1 MIKEK
6 GMDCEVKMNKT
17 IGWLTLVAMVYCC
30 IFSSTAQSTTD
41 TPVEKTM
48 DMQTYVCTPSMDDNF
63 LPDSVIVIMKN
74 QYSAINKEW
83 DPEQFLPVE
92 VSEITDLRPIPSER
106 EAEYR
111 SKPEFRTILKLTLSA
126 SGKESVLQAVEA
138 LQAREDVLA
147 AEPNYVGDVCT
158 TTPNDTLYSA
168 QPYMSA
174 TQIDKVWD
182 FTTGST
188 AVTVG
193 VLDSGIGAHGDL
205 SGNVVSGYNY
215 TSSSTSTNDTDGHGT
230 KVASVIG
237 AVGNNDMGI
246 TGACWNVKLK
256 PYKVDISSAYVIQ
269 ALSQAQLD
277 GVPIVNLSI
286 TFNAETSTLASL
298 KTAISDYS
306 GLLICGAGNKSY
318 DIGNIPSYPSCFDLS
333 NILSVG
339 ACDNA
344 GNPESYSNTGDAEV
358 DIFAPGHLAVIDIIE
373 NQYKWNDGTSLSAP
387 LVAGVAALLKSY
399 KPSLTTAQ
407 LKAAIMDGASSKT
420 ALKDKCVSGGMLNA
434 YGALQRVTGKLKN
447 YYTEVKISANSN
459 LSTLSCRVVYNT
471 SKVYHTGSAFGS
483 AAANNNLPLD
493 IEPGKVA
500 FFRSPNTSALTAS
513 GVLFKSKFSM
523 LASNT
528 LYTADLRFEKIS
540 PPTNSYVS
548 MQKYLIGDVNGDGT
562 IDSADSLMAMQYS
575 VGTTSL
581 TDMQNVRADVN
592 FDGSI
597 NSTDSMMINQ
607 YGVDVIRTFW

>member
-1 MIKEK
+1 MTKEK
-6 GMDCEVKMNKT
+6 GMDCEVKKA

-30 IFSSTAQSTTD
+30 IFSSAAQSTVW

-48 DMQTYVCTPSMDDNF
+48 DTQTYVCTPSMDDNF
-63 LPDSVIVIMKN
+63 LLDSVIITMKN

-111 SKPEFRTILKLTLSA
+111 NKPEFRTILKLTLSTP
-126 SGKESVLQAVEA
+126 GKESVLQAVQT
-138 LQAREDVLA
+138 LQSREDVLA
-147 AEPNYVGDVCT
+147 AEPDYVGDVCT

-168 QPYMSA
+168 QTYISA

-188 AVTVG
+188 SVTVG
-193 VLDSGIGAHGDL
+193 VFDSGIGAHEDL

-215 TSSSTSTNDTDGHGT
+215 TSSSTSTNDTGGHGT
-230 KVASVIG
+230 AAASVIG

-246 TGACWNVKLK
+246 TGVCWNVKLK
-256 PYKVDISSAYVIQ
+256 PYKVNKTSAYVIQ
-269 ALSQAQLD
+269 ALSQAELD
-277 GVPIVNLSI
+277 GVPIVNLSVS
-286 TFNAETSTLASL
+286 FNPETL
-298 KTAISDYS
+298 TALRTAVSDYS
-306 GLLICGAGNKSY
+306 GLLVCSAGNE
-318 DIGNIPSYPSCFDLS
+318 GNDLGTVLSYPSCFDLS

-344 GNPESYSNTGDAEV
+344 GNPASYSNTGDVEV
-358 DIFAPGHLAVIDIIE
+358 DIFAPGHLAIIDIKE
-373 NQYKWNDGTSLSAP
+373 DQYKWNDGTSLSAP

-407 LKAAIMDGASSKT
+407 LKAAIMDGATSKA

-447 YYTEVKISANSN
+447 YYTEVKIASNSN

-471 SKVYHTGSAFGS
+471 SKVYHTWSAFGP

-523 LASNT
+523 PASNT

-548 MQKYLIGDVNGDGT
+548 MQKYLMGDINGDGT
-562 IDSADSLMAMQYS
+562 IDSADSLLAMQYS

-581 TDMQNVRADVN
+581 TDMQKMRADVN